1 MTERKAPAAAD
12 TPDPRTS
19 EPYSLPPKDRTWSKV
34 SQQAKAKFEAGTR
47 CDDWGLATCLMGMGR
62 IWFEIVGFDHESDHY
77 TKYAT
82 NIELIWYYY
91 YESRRLWN
99 LSEPKWPRFAKFDL
113 LGAPCTSVADGS
125 IEFFDMVV
133 VDVLDAVRGE
143 VRLVNETSVDQEWA
157 AKFSE
162 RLSQRLERLGVANKP
177 VDALNLLKVLERD
190 LPAERAE
197 ATSVI
202 HSAANIA
209 TTGGE
214 TTGTEKQSEADRV
227 VVVKRSHLKALRA
240 HEYAERKLGR
250 ELQCP
255 EAWEYLKEYGI
266 GDDGGELSGYELPL
280 LDSYSSYVSSAR
292 NKVGEPK
299 YRPRGGRANG
309 SRSIAKRSEI

>member
-190 LPAERAE
+190 LPAERTE
-197 ATSVI
+197 DTSVI

-214 TTGTEKQSEADRV
+214 TTGDPVNIGTTNGNSQKNKGGRKPKTALTPTEKKV
-227 VVVKRSHLKALRA
+227 IALRKSEPRPA
-240 HEYAERKLGR
+240 WYEIGERLKITPEVARKAYQSGTKW
-250 ELQCP
+250 LQRKK
-255 EAWEYLKEYGI
+255 AK
-266 GDDGGELSGYELPL
+266 
-280 LDSYSSYVSSAR
+280 SADKTGQ
-292 NKVGEPK
+292 N
-299 YRPRGGRANG
+299 
-309 SRSIAKRSEI
+309 